1 MKEHAT
7 GRGAK
12 YTRRRGPFKVR
23 YTECLDTKG
32 AALQREAAI
41 KAMDRSAK
49 AALIAT
55 ALRPNSTRATRPC
68 LPPPLTSL
76 ASEMSMSKIERWKSA
91 KS

>member
-7 GRGAK
+7 GSGAK

-55 ALRPNSTRATRPC
+55 AL
-68 LPPPLTSL
+68 
-76 ASEMSMSKIERWKSA
+76 
-91 KS
+91 